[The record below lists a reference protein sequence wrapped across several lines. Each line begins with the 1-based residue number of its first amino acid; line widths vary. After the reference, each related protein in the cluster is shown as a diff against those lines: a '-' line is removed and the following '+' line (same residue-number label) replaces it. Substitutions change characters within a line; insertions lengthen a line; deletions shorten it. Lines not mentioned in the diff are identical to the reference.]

1 MSKTVDDAYRIVFN
15 DMMNSGC
22 GMLVGEYD
30 ATNGSQEYMHGVAL
44 VMEWI
49 AYRVS
54 DAQGD
59 DLSDLFVKNMLI
71 SEQKAKCK
79 RCAELPDCFAGQNGR
94 PRPNCRCFSP
104 KG

>member
-30 ATNGSQEYMHGVAL
+30 AENGSEQYMHGVAL

-79 RCAELPDCFAGQNGR
+79 RCAELPDCFAGQNGN